1 MVLWRISA
9 HAPFFFFFY
18 KHASLRKRKEKKKS
32 VCVHTSVTTS
42 IMFPTKRVIFEKHGA
57 YSVFSLCWAQ
67 EWKAHL
73 RSWEGLRTILHHS
86 WKKASKRLSCLFNFW
101 HFTETDRPTLMPPP
115 PHPIPSPFLCLW
127 MVWCSAAFKW
137 LHWTSTRTKDPLDS
151 SLFEVWNKCLKKQKT
166 NTDRITDI

>member
-9 HAPFFFFFY
+9 HAPFFFFFIN
-18 KHASLRKRKEKKKS
+18 ASLRKRKEKKKS

-73 RSWEGLRTILHHS
+73 RSWEGLRTILHHR

-101 HFTETDRPTLMPPP
+101 HFTETDRPTLMPP
-115 PHPIPSPFLCLW
+115 HTPFLHLFFAYG
-127 MVWCSAAFKW
+127 WCGAQ
-137 LHWTSTRTKDPLDS
+137 LPLNGCTEH
-151 SLFEVWNKCLKKQKT
+151 LPEP
-166 NTDRITDI
+166 RIL